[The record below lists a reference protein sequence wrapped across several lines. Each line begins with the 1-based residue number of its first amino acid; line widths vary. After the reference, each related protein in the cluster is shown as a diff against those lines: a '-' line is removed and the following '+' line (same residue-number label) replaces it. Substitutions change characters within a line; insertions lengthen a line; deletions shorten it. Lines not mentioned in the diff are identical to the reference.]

1 MTETLRPAT
10 GSTARATPAPAP
22 RADDPPVPGRVRV
35 LMAGPDPAGRGGIE
49 TVMRLI
55 MERCS
60 DEVDLTVVATH
71 RHGSWLYRSVASV
84 TGLTSALAQL
94 AVRRPDVV
102 HLHVAKR
109 GSLVRKGVLTWA
121 AAALRV
127 PVVLHCHGGMF
138 ERDFRRMPPVLQRLV
153 SGVFRRAAAV
163 IVLSESWLSVYG
175 DLVGVPAE
183 KLIVA
188 MNCVEVPAAL
198 PDRAAEPLG
207 VAFLGR
213 LGPQKGAWDLVRAV
227 AALPAPLRARLRVQL
242 AGDGDVAGTRA
253 LVAQHGVGDVVE
265 VRDWLDATE
274 RDQVLAD
281 SAVLALPSP
290 NEGLPMSL
298 LEAMA
303 WGLVPVVSPV
313 GGIPEV
319 VTDGG
324 NGLLVR
330 PGDPEHIA
338 AALRR
343 LVEEPALRAELSAAA
358 RRSAEDGFSIEAY
371 REKLG
376 HIWAAAAATAR
387 GRSA

>member
-1 MTETLRPAT
+1 MTNCFR
-10 GSTARATPAPAP
+10 
-22 RADDPPVPGRVRV
+22 PVPTASTGTGTVRGRLRV

-55 MERCS
+55 IDRC
-60 DEVDLTVVATH
+60 DGEVDLAVVATH
-71 RHGSWLYRSVASV
+71 RHGSPLYRVAASV
-84 TGLTSALAQL
+84 KGVTAALARL
-94 AVRRPDVV
+94 AVHRPDVV

-109 GSLVRKGVLTWA
+109 GSLVRKGILTWA
-121 AAALRV
+121 ASAMGV

-138 ERDFRRMPPVLQRLV
+138 ERDFQRMPPVLQRLV
-153 SGVFRRAAAV
+153 AEMFRRAAMV

-175 DLVGVPAE
+175 DLVGVRAE
-183 KLIVA
+183 KLTVA
-188 MNCVEVPAAL
+188 MNCVEVPTAL
-198 PDRAAEPLG
+198 PERDDIPLR

-227 AALPAPLRARLRVQL
+227 AALPESLRSCLQVQL
-242 AGDGDVAGTRA
+242 AGDGDVVGTRA
-253 LVAQHGVGDVVE
+253 LAAELGVADVVE
-265 VRDWLDATE
+265 VRDWLETSE
-274 RDQVLAD
+274 RDRVLGD

-324 NGLLVR
+324 NGLLVQ
-330 PGDPEHIA
+330 PGDPADIA

-343 LVEEPALRAELSAAA
+343 LVEDPALRADLSAAA
-358 RRSAEDGFSIEAY
+358 RRTAEDSFSVQGY
-371 REKLG
+371 TKKLARV
-376 HIWAAAAATAR
+376 WATAVATR
-387 GRSA
+387 GRAT

>member
-1 MTETLRPAT
+1 MTETLRPPT
-10 GSTARATPAPAP
+10 GSTARATPAP
-22 RADDPPVPGRVRV
+22 RADGVPVPGRVCV

-55 MERCS
+55 MNRCS

-71 RHGSWLYRSVASV
+71 RNGSWLYRSVASV
-84 TGLTSALAQL
+84 TGLTAALAHL
-94 AVRRPDVV
+94 AVHRPDVV

-109 GSLVRKGVLTWA
+109 GSLVRKGILTWA
-121 AAALRV
+121 ASALGV

-138 ERDFRRMPPVLQRLV
+138 ERDFRRMPPVLRKV
-153 SGVFRRAAAV
+153 VAGVFRRATAV
-163 IVLSESWLSVYG
+163 IVLSESWLSVYE

-183 KLIVA
+183 KLTVA

-198 PDRAAEPLG
+198 PQRAAEPLG

-227 AALPAPLRARLRVQL
+227 AVLPAPLRARLRVQM

-274 RDQVLAD
+274 RDQVLTD
-281 SAVLALPSP
+281 SAALALPSP

-319 VTDGG
+319 VTNGV

-330 PGDPEHIA
+330 PGDPDDIA

-343 LVEEPALRAELSAAA
+343 LIEEPALRAELSAAA

-376 HIWAAAAATAR
+376 HVWAAAAATAR

>member
-1 MTETLRPAT
+1 
-10 GSTARATPAPAP
+10 
-22 RADDPPVPGRVRV
+22 
-35 LMAGPDPAGRGGIE
+35 MAGPDPAGRGGIE

-55 MERCS
+55 MNRCS

-71 RHGSWLYRSVASV
+71 RHGSWLHRSVASV
-84 TGLTSALAQL
+84 TGLTAALAQL

-109 GSLVRKGVLTWA
+109 GSLIRKGVLTWA
-121 AAALRV
+121 ASALRV

-138 ERDFRRMPPVLQRLV
+138 ERDFRRMPPVLQKLV
-153 SGVFRRAAAV
+153 SAVFRRATKV
-163 IVLSESWLSVYG
+163 IVLSESWLTVYG

-183 KLIVA
+183 KLTVA
-188 MNCVEVPAAL
+188 MNCVEVPAKL
-198 PDRAAEPLG
+198 PEREAVPLR

-213 LGPQKGAWDLVRAV
+213 LGPQKGAWELVRAV
-227 AALPAPLRARLRVQL
+227 AQLPESVRSRVRVQL
-242 AGDGDVAGTRA
+242 AGDGDVVGTRA
-253 LVAQHGVGDVVE
+253 LAAQQDVADVVE
-265 VRDWLDATE
+265 VRDWLDVVE
-274 RDQVLAD
+274 RDRVLAD

-319 VTDGG
+319 VTDGV

-330 PGDPEHIA
+330 PGDPADIA

-343 LVEEPALRAELSAAA
+343 LVQDPALRADLSAAA
-358 RRSAEDGFSIEAY
+358 RRTAEDGFSIEAY
-371 REKLG
+371 SENLA
-376 HIWAAAAATAR
+376 HVWAGAVTAR
-387 GRSA
+387 GRPA

>member
-1 MTETLRPAT
+1 
-10 GSTARATPAPAP
+10 
-22 RADDPPVPGRVRV
+22 
-35 LMAGPDPAGRGGIE
+35 
-49 TVMRLI
+49 MRLI
-55 MERCS
+55 LNRCS
-60 DEVDLTVVATH
+60 REVDLTVVATH
-71 RHGSWLYRSVASV
+71 RNGSPLGRAVASV
-84 TGLTSALAQL
+84 TGVTAVLARLALH
-94 AVRRPDVV
+94 RPNVV

-109 GSLVRKGVLTWA
+109 GSLVRKGLLTWA
-121 AAALRV
+121 ASALRV

-138 ERDFRRMPPVLQRLV
+138 ERDFRRMPAALQRVV
-153 SGVFRRAAAV
+153 SATFRRAAVV

-183 KLIVA
+183 KLTVA
-188 MNCVEVPAAL
+188 MNCVEVPAVL
-198 PDRAAEPLG
+198 PQRAAEPLG

-227 AALPAPLRARLRVQL
+227 AQLPAPLRTLLRVRL

-253 LVAQHGVGDVVE
+253 LVAQQGLDDVIE
-265 VRDWLDATE
+265 VRDWLEATE
-274 RDQVLAD
+274 RDQVLAE

-319 VTDGG
+319 VTDGV
-324 NGLLVR
+324 NGLLVQ
-330 PGDPEHIA
+330 PGDPADIG

-343 LVEEPALRAELSAAA
+343 LVEDPALRAELSAAA
-358 RRSAEDGFSIEAY
+358 RRSAEAGFSIEAY
-371 REKLG
+371 SEKLERV
-376 HIWAAAAATAR
+376 WAAVVPAR
-387 GRSA
+387 GRPA